1 MLKNVNIG
9 FIKSSIKN
17 RDLMNFIC
25 VSYMVKDRY
34 VSSTI
39 NNYTKTRLAKILGMG
54 VSTLQKAIQEGKKS
68 NLCELKDGN
77 LVFYKFPKSTRGFK
91 IKKLE
96 GNFKQIRK
104 YLKSLIICDKL
115 RTMTFC
121 SHSTSRMINKKTFGL
136 NARTIIKGS
145 ISYRKISQLLHCSI
159 PTAINQIKFAVE
171 NNILKKKTFKCV
183 RLTPSDRNGKIHAN
197 TFETFQLGWIL
208 LYQQCNEYREL
219 RVESRNA

>member
-77 LVFYKFPKSTRGFK
+77 LVFYKFQKSTRGFK

-115 RTMTFC
+115 RTMTF
-121 SHSTSRMINKKTFGL
+121 SAHSTSRMINKKIFKL
-136 NARTIIKGS
+136 NGRTTVKGS

-159 PTAINQIKFAVE
+159 PTAISQVKFAQKL
-171 NNILKKKTFKCV
+171 NLIKKKSFELV
-183 RLTPSDRNGKIHAN
+183 RLTEYNKTELPVYSTYGVIRIKWAL
-197 TFETFQLGWIL
+197 F
-208 LYQQCNEYREL
+208 YQRSNEYRE
-219 RVESRNA
+219 VINA